1 MRSYSRRA
9 FGRDALL
16 LGAGAFGIATLAAD
30 AFFELHTHE
39 RDLVGNPPRPP
50 TAPPLLLLGSSRTA
64 AIISP
69 ERTRFPVCNYG
80 RAWSTPAMMLVRFER
95 VLALFRP
102 AAVLIEFVPALFGQS
117 TMDSVPPGSLS
128 AREAIQYTRYVD
140 SPAAWYKQWVH
151 SRIVPFDTYK
161 REFQIKLRD
170 RTGDWSPVN
179 PKDDNWAGGA
189 VTPERRARGLEFA
202 AFQYTAVLRDWNVQP
217 GWDRAA
223 RDLLSRVTGCGI
235 PLALYTMPE
244 SPEFRRWYAGDTA
257 DRARRY
263 IERLGSDAG
272 VPAWLCTDWVSEEN
286 DFIDGHHLTPSG
298 AAQFSRRFW
307 EERIAPWLQSVPL
320 SA

>member
-16 LGAGAFGIATLAAD
+16 LGTGAFGIATLAAD
-30 AFFELHTHE
+30 AFFELRTYE
-39 RDLVGNPPRPP
+39 RDIIGNPPRPP
-50 TAPPLLLLGSSRTA
+50 TAPPVLLLGSSRTG

-69 ERTRFPVCNYG
+69 EPTRFPVYKYG
-80 RAWSTPAMMLVRFER
+80 RAWATPAMQLVRLER
-95 VLALFRP
+95 VLSLFRP
-102 AAVLIEFVPALFGQS
+102 AAVLVEFVPAFFGMP
-117 TMDSVPPGSLS
+117 TMDYVPPGSLS
-128 AREAIQYTRYVD
+128 AREAIQYGRYVD

-161 REFQIKLRD
+161 REIQIKLRD
-170 RTGDWSPVN
+170 RAGDWSPVN
-179 PKDDNWAGGA
+179 PKDDVPDDGP
-189 VTPERRARGLEFA
+189 VTPERRARGLELA
-202 AFQYTAVLRDWNVQP
+202 ASQYTAVLSDWKVQP
-217 GWDRAA
+217 GWDKAA

-244 SPEFRRWYAGDTA
+244 SPEFRRWYAGDAA

-263 IERLGSDAG
+263 IERLGSHAG
-272 VPAWLCTDWVSEEN
+272 VPAWLCTDWMSEEN

-320 SA
+320 PT